1 MTLFVLFKLLPF
13 LLPLPLLRLL
23 FPCKR
28 SLQIRGHKSTRPGT
42 KPKRPGRSKKIQIQ
56 NRIPIP
62 SHHQKGPSGQGCH
75 HCRHRHRC
83 HQRCHHHRHHRQ
95 VHQRCHRHRN
105 QELLQNQECHHRHH
119 HCLRYRG
126 YHHHQSQH
134 PLPHQRHHHRHRH
147 HPERRQCHHHRCH
160 YQEHQEC
167 HHCHRHCR

>member
-42 KPKRPGRSKKIQIQ
+42 KPKRPGRNKKIQIQ

-75 HCRHRHRC
+75 HYH
-83 HQRCHHHRHHRQ
+83 HHRQ

-105 QELLQNQECHHRHH
+105 QELLQNQECHHRHR
-119 HCLRYRG
+119 HCPHYRG
-126 YHHHQSQH
+126 YHHRQSQH
-134 PLPHQRHHHRHRH
+134 PLPHQRHHHRHRR
-147 HPERRQCHHHRCH
+147 HPEHQQCHHHRCH
-160 YQEHQEC
+160 CQEHQEC
-167 HHCHRHCR
+167 HHCHHHCR